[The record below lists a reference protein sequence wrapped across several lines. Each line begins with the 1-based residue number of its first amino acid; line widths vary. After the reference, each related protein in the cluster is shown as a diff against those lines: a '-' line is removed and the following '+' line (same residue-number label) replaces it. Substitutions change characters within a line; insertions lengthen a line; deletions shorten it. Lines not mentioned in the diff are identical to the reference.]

1 MKPKTKIHR
10 QGNKYVWK
18 WLILLCVVVLFG
30 VVVNGPVGEPT
41 DVKGT
46 VEEVCIPLG
55 KPGSSIRCVARLGDD
70 STAVF
75 STGFRIDAGTSV
87 SFARYS
93 RRFYGKYYD
102 LKPQ

>member
-10 QGNKYVWK
+10 RGSRYIWTF
-18 WLILLCVVVLFG
+18 LFLLCAVVLFG
-30 VVVNGPVGEPT
+30 VLVNGPVGEPT

-46 VEEVCIPLG
+46 VEQVCIPLG

-75 STGFRIDAGTSV
+75 NTDFRREAGTRV